1 MSSSQD
7 NNIFKKTSF
16 LAGNNSAFIEEY
28 YSEYLKD
35 SSKLPQGWKEF
46 FDGLKENKEII
57 SKTLEGPSWAPIKK
71 IKKNNLDSED
81 LLKEDLLEDN
91 KVEDFPLTEESAKNS
106 IRAIMLIRAF
116 RIRGH
121 LIANLDPLGL
131 MAREEHPE
139 LKLETYGFSKSDLS
153 KKIFLDGVLGL
164 QEAKL
169 SEIMIILKKT
179 YSGNIGYEFMHMG
192 DPDEKNW
199 IRDRIEGLEKEVIFT
214 ENGKKAILNKIIEAE
229 GFEKYLHV
237 KFVGTK
243 RFGIDGG
250 ESLVP
255 ALEQIIKRGGNL
267 GVKEIKIGMS
277 HRGRLNVLANVMGKP
292 FKAIFNEFF
301 GSAVAAK
308 RDFEGDVKY
317 HLGASSNREFDGNVV
332 HISLTDNP
340 SHLEAVNPVVL
351 GQVRAKQF
359 FHQDPERKKVI
370 PVLIHG
376 DAAFA
381 GQGIVAEC
389 FAM

>member
-1 MSSSQD
+1 MSSSQYK
-7 NNIFKKTSF
+7 NIFKKTSF

-35 SSKLPQGWKEF
+35 STKLPQGWKEF
-46 FDGLKENKEII
+46 FDGLKENEEII
-57 SKTLEGPSWAPIKK
+57 FKNLEGPSWAPIKK

-81 LLKEDLLEDN
+81 LLKENFLDDN

-131 MAREEHPE
+131 MVRKEHPE
-139 LKLETYGFSKSDLS
+139 LKLETYGFSKNDLN

-199 IRDRIEGLEKEVIFT
+199 IRDRIEGPKKEVVFT
-214 ENGKKAILNKIIEAE
+214 ENGKKAILNKVIEAE

-237 KFVGTK
+237 KFV
-243 RFGIDGG
+243 
-250 ESLVP
+250 
-255 ALEQIIKRGGNL
+255 
-267 GVKEIKIGMS
+267 
-277 HRGRLNVLANVMGKP
+277 
-292 FKAIFNEFF
+292 
-301 GSAVAAK
+301 
-308 RDFEGDVKY
+308 
-317 HLGASSNREFDGNVV
+317 
-332 HISLTDNP
+332 
-340 SHLEAVNPVVL
+340 
-351 GQVRAKQF
+351 
-359 FHQDPERKKVI
+359 
-370 PVLIHG
+370 
-376 DAAFA
+376 
-381 GQGIVAEC
+381 
-389 FAM
+389 